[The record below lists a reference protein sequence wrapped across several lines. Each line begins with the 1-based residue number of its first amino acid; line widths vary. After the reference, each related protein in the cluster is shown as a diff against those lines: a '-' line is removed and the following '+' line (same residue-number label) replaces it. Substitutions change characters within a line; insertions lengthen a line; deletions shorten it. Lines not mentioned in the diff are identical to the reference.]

1 MSRENV
7 EIAKR
12 NVEAFNRLDVDGFV
26 ESATADFEWFPAGA
40 TALERVSFLGREG
53 VEKYFEELRD
63 TWEEIRLVAQEFRDL
78 GDRTLFLGR
87 LEGRGRASGAPVQ
100 SPFGVVF
107 DFRGNRCSCI
117 RAFPDHDEALQVA
130 GLSE

>member
-1 MSRENV
+1 VSRENV

-87 LEGRGRASGAPVQ
+87 LEGRGRASGAPVE

>member
-1 MSRENV
+1 VSRENV

-26 ESATADFEWFPAGA
+26 ESATPDFEWFPVGA
-40 TALERVSFLGREG
+40 TALERGSLLGREG

-87 LEGRGRASGAPVQ
+87 LEGRGRVSGAPVE
-100 SPFGVVF
+100 SPFGAVF
-107 DFRGNRCSCI
+107 DFRGSHCSRI
-117 RAFPDHDEALQVA
+117 RAFPDHDEASRAASLT
-130 GLSE
+130 E